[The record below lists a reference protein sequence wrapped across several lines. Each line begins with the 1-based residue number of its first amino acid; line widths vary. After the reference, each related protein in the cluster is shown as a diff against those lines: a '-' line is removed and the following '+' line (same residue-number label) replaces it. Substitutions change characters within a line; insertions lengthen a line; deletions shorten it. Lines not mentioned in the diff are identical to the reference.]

1 MSIMKWK
8 TKAEIDKKKRLKK
21 KNALLP
27 TVEERISTLEARI
40 VLLEKKNR
48 GAV

>member
-1 MSIMKWK
+1 MKWK

-40 VLLEKKNR
+40 VLLEKKNK
-48 GAV
+48 GVV